1 MHVAWRVVKER
12 SLLSVAAKSFTGMFT
27 RPNAIA
33 PLHRARAMV
42 CRSSGPRRRG
52 RRALNGLAIALTLNK
67 VNGAR
72 RVGDLPRSLRILA
85 GPWLEAA
92 PRNVRTKPIGQ
103 GGTSPWTMAQP
114 PSTPPP
120 GSPAGP
126 PPPFPYYPPYPY
138 YPPPK
143 RDNLPLILVIV
154 VIAIVIIPIVVAA
167 ALYVMVSGL
176 LIGPGTQPVIA
187 FGPVDE
193 SAGNA
198 TISIGYSSALVN
210 PFSLLFLLQANYSY
224 PQASGLPPPDGSV
237 LVETYGQTFRVYW
250 LDEDRALVG
259 TGDTFRVTG
268 DGSPLPRPATFPF
281 SLQSPSRPNVATVER
296 ST

>member
-1 MHVAWRVVKER
+1 M
-12 SLLSVAAKSFTGMFT
+12 
-27 RPNAIA
+27 P
-33 PLHRARAMV
+33 P
-42 CRSSGPRRRG
+42 
-52 RRALNGLAIALTLNK
+52 
-67 VNGAR
+67 
-72 RVGDLPRSLRILA
+72 
-85 GPWLEAA
+85 
-92 PRNVRTKPIGQ
+92 
-103 GGTSPWTMAQP
+103 P

-120 GSPAGP
+120 HP
-126 PPPFPYYPPYPY
+126 PPPSPPRSPYYPPYPY

-210 PFSLLFLLQANYSY
+210 PFSLLFLLPANYSY

-250 LDEDRALVG
+250 LHQDRPPVLG
-259 TGDTFRVTG
+259 TGDAFR
-268 DGSPLPRPATFPF
+268 
-281 SLQSPSRPNVATVER
+281 
-296 ST
+296 

>member
-1 MHVAWRVVKER
+1 M
-12 SLLSVAAKSFTGMFT
+12 
-27 RPNAIA
+27 P
-33 PLHRARAMV
+33 P
-42 CRSSGPRRRG
+42 
-52 RRALNGLAIALTLNK
+52 
-67 VNGAR
+67 
-72 RVGDLPRSLRILA
+72 
-85 GPWLEAA
+85 
-92 PRNVRTKPIGQ
+92 
-103 GGTSPWTMAQP
+103 P

-126 PPPFPYYPPYPY
+126 PPPYPYSPPYPY

-187 FGPVDE
+187 FAPVDE

-224 PQASGLPPPDGSV
+224 PEASGLPPPDGSV

-250 LDEDRALVG
+250 LDEDRNALVG
-259 TGDTFRVTG
+259 TGDAFRVTG
-268 DGSPLPRPATFPF
+268 DGSPLPRATIFTF
-281 SLQSPSRPNVATVER
+281 TLQSPSRANLATVEW
-296 ST
+296 STNRRGTS

>member
-1 MHVAWRVVKER
+1 
-12 SLLSVAAKSFTGMFT
+12 
-27 RPNAIA
+27 
-33 PLHRARAMV
+33 
-42 CRSSGPRRRG
+42 
-52 RRALNGLAIALTLNK
+52 
-67 VNGAR
+67 
-72 RVGDLPRSLRILA
+72 
-85 GPWLEAA
+85 
-92 PRNVRTKPIGQ
+92 
-103 GGTSPWTMAQP
+103 
-114 PSTPPP
+114 
-120 GSPAGP
+120 
-126 PPPFPYYPPYPY
+126 
-138 YPPPK
+138 
-143 RDNLPLILVIV
+143 LILVIV

-167 ALYVMVSGL
+167 ALYVIVSGL

-268 DGSPLPRPATFPF
+268 DGSPLPRATIFTF
-281 SLQSPSRPNVATVER
+281 TLQSPSRANLAAVER